1 MLMTN
6 RSAYFEYILILLE
19 CKSMAYPYFNN
30 LLTANK
36 RFFYICGGIS
46 LLRPA
51 PLELPQGGNAA
62 RVKS

>member
-1 MLMTN
+1 
-6 RSAYFEYILILLE
+6 
-19 CKSMAYPYFNN
+19 MAYPYFNN